1 MVHERFDTYTLEIR
15 KQFSRD
21 LEKCPEGPIPQI
33 VNRHCLDNI
42 DNTHELLAFS
52 HAPDLR
58 FFFGKIPSSLLVPHV
73 QQGLRVPI
81 DLCQKSARL
90 GLGQL
95 KWRNLSLKMKDTP
108 NKNNQK

>member
-1 MVHERFDTYTLEIR
+1 MVHERFETYTLEIR

-21 LEKCPEGPIPQI
+21 LEQCPEGPIPQI
-33 VNRHCLDNI
+33 ANLHCLDNI

-52 HAPDLR
+52 HAPDLAW

-73 QQGLRVPI
+73 QQGSRVPI

-90 GLGQL
+90 GLG
-95 KWRNLSLKMKDTP
+95 
-108 NKNNQK
+108 